1 MARHG
6 FECCSWDGE
15 FSTAFLM
22 ADAYSA
28 CSADSAARV
37 DRVASSNDSRYHL
50 ETIQHHI
57 QWTKL
62 ERERLKD
69 LGRL

>member
-1 MARHG
+1 
-6 FECCSWDGE
+6 
-15 FSTAFLM
+15 M

-28 CSADSAARV
+28 SIADSAARV

-50 ETIQHHI
+50 ETIQYHI